1 MAKAR
6 KDNKGRVLRTGEQ
19 YRPKEGRYLYT
30 YLDSRK
36 KRRTIYSVDLMKL
49 REREDEIKRDQL
61 DGIDNYIRGHVTVNQ
76 AFDRYMAVKTNLRVT
91 TKTNYELM
99 YNAHVRK
106 GFGER
111 LIGDIKFSDVKKF
124 YQQLVEDDKIKPNT
138 VGTIH
143 CCLHP
148 TFQMAVRDEIIR
160 SNPCNDAYHE
170 MSAELGKNKGVR
182 NALTINQQK
191 AFMDFIEGHPVFDHW
206 VPAFTVLLGTG
217 CRCGEF
223 IGLRW
228 EDIDMENRM
237 ISINHALVRAKKSRF
252 NKRERM
258 TVSLPKTEAGIRTI
272 PMLDQVYEAFD
283 RVYKEQCETGFNETE
298 IDGMSGFIFKNE
310 LGNVLSEQNINAA
323 IRRITEAYNMKEEV
337 RAARERREPE
347 LLPHFSC
354 HYLRHTFCTRFCEN
368 ETNLK
373 VIQSVMGHKNIKTTM
388 EVYAECTDE
397 KKKEAM
403 QNLSAKWKDF

>member
-76 AFDRYMAVKTNLRVT
+76 
-91 TKTNYELM
+91 
-99 YNAHVRK
+99 
-106 GFGER
+106 
-111 LIGDIKFSDVKKF
+111 
-124 YQQLVEDDKIKPNT
+124 
-138 VGTIH
+138 
-143 CCLHP
+143 
-148 TFQMAVRDEIIR
+148 
-160 SNPCNDAYHE
+160 
-170 MSAELGKNKGVR
+170 
-182 NALTINQQK
+182 QK
-191 AFMDFIEGHPVFDHW
+191 AFMDFIDGHPVFDHW
-206 VPAFTVLLGTG
+206 SPAFTVLLGTG

-252 NKRERM
+252 NKKERM

-310 LGNVLSEQNINAA
+310 QGNVLSEQNINAA

-347 LLPHFSC
+347 LLPNFSC

>member
-1 MAKAR
+1 M
-6 KDNKGRVLRTGEQ
+6 
-19 YRPKEGRYLYT
+19 
-30 YLDSRK
+30 
-36 KRRTIYSVDLMKL
+36 
-49 REREDEIKRDQL
+49 
-61 DGIDNYIRGHVTVNQ
+61 
-76 AFDRYMAVKTNLRVT
+76 
-91 TKTNYELM
+91 
-99 YNAHVRK
+99 
-106 GFGER
+106 
-111 LIGDIKFSDVKKF
+111 
-124 YQQLVEDDKIKPNT
+124 QQLKENDKIKPNT

-191 AFMDFIEGHPVFDHW
+191 AFMDFIDGHPVFDHW

-223 IGLRW
+223 IGLCW

-237 ISINHALVRAKKSRF
+237 ISINHAL
-252 NKRERM
+252 
-258 TVSLPKTEAGIRTI
+258 
-272 PMLDQVYEAFD
+272 
-283 RVYKEQCETGFNETE
+283 
-298 IDGMSGFIFKNE
+298 
-310 LGNVLSEQNINAA
+310 
-323 IRRITEAYNMKEEV
+323 V

-388 EVYAECTDE
+388 EIYAECTDE
-397 KKKEAM
+397 KKK
-403 QNLSAKWKDF
+403 